1 MVRGCGWIG
10 ELVCGLE
17 GSPGIGRDV
26 AAAPVVPL
34 LPVACLVRS
43 VQLLAGSVQF
53 PLPLELLV
61 DFDYHRPPRR
71 TWSGIVER
79 PLGCLELLVCGG
91 GGGGDC
97 V

>member
-1 MVRGCGWIG
+1 M
-10 ELVCGLE
+10 
-17 GSPGIGRDV
+17 

-61 DFDYHRPPRR
+61 DFDCRRPARR
-71 TWSGIVER
+71 TLSGVVER